1 MYDRQ
6 KNATQ
11 GKIFVFSLQ
20 YTQGKLGNFFYIFKK
35 WQGGPSPPPV
45 SCAPA
50 IKKRIS
56 YKLLW
61 KIMSLPH

>member
-6 KNATQ
+6 KNAAQ

-35 WQGGPSPPPV
+35 WQGGPTLPPLV
-45 SCAPA
+45 APLRLKKELA
-50 IKKRIS
+50 INFYGK
-56 YKLLW
+56 
-61 KIMSLPH
+61 

>member
-6 KNATQ
+6 KNAAQ

-20 YTQGKLGNFFYIFKK
+20 YTQGESGNFFYIFKK

-50 IKKRIS
+50 IKKELAINF
-56 YKLLW
+56 YGK
-61 KIMSLPH
+61 